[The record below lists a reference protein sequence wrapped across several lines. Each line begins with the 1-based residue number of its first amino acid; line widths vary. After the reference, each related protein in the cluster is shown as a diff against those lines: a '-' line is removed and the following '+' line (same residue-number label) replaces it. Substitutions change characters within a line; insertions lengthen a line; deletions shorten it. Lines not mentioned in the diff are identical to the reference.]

1 MYLGNQEPRNT
12 TKSHCTTN
20 LPRDL
25 LGGKNPESWIP
36 LLGREAAE
44 NWAEHRLL
52 YRGMGGGGERV
63 QEGLEL
69 KGLYGLVLAQAQGLM
84 EIFFFSCRPVP
95 GHSPTLGLSLL
106 QPLEDG

>member
-52 YRGMGGGGERV
+52 YRGMGGGGR
-63 QEGLEL
+63 QGPGGSGIEGIIWS
-69 KGLYGLVLAQAQGLM
+69 GLGTSSGIDGN
-84 EIFFFSCRPVP
+84 IFFF
-95 GHSPTLGLSLL
+95 L
-106 QPLEDG
+106 